1 METRQ
6 RRAAPP
12 RSGEGLVQVSNAIAR
27 AEAASAAAQASAA
40 AAAAGAGGG
49 SSAVPGDD
57 IIGVGGGVGVG
68 GIIEAT
74 PSGLSSASHASAPR
88 VAVATVKRNKYGTGP
103 FDENW
108 LNLDCC
114 GLVCACM
121 TYGLHLYGIYAVCL
135 ILIPPWMSTVTD
147 DGVRHLT
154 FMGHFN
160 RLAFTVVA
168 VLAIYAHFKAMTTDP
183 GAVPPD
189 AEPLDEAEAN
199 KNSLDLENGNSSSEH
214 NQRQKPAPRK
224 GRRLCRRCNAFKP
237 QRAHHCSICRRCII
251 KMDHHCPWVNNCVGI
266 GNHKYFLLFVFY
278 TCLSCVYSLTLV
290 GVRFFDCMGR
300 HGHVRTQHMTC
311 LDRPTQLLNI
321 LGLFVEAILFGLF
334 TSCMMIDQAGV
345 VMTKMTHI
353 DRLKGG
359 GDDPASGV
367 RATLTGWIEVFGLNP
382 KRLSD
387 GSRFRADWLSPFHK
401 ICFPSSVYDQMM
413 GFCIPCAQSHSTD
426 RRGSESELLALKSV
440 TDIV

>member
-27 AEAASAAAQASAA
+27 AEAASAAAQAAAA

-49 SSAVPGDD
+49 SSAVPGD
-57 IIGVGGGVGVG
+57 GVG

-74 PSGLSSASHASAPR
+74 PSGLSSSSHASTPR

-135 ILIPPWMSTVTD
+135 ILIPPWMSAVTD

-189 AEPLDEAEAN
+189 AEPLEEAEAN
-199 KNSLDLENGNSSSEH
+199 TNSLDLENGNSSSEH

-237 QRAHHCSICRRCII
+237 QRAHHCSICKRCII
-251 KMDHHCPWVNNCVGI
+251 KMDREYSYDFFSGSHHLVLIRFCV
-266 GNHKYFLLFVFY
+266 K
-278 TCLSCVYSLTLV
+278 
-290 GVRFFDCMGR
+290 
-300 HGHVRTQHMTC
+300 
-311 LDRPTQLLNI
+311 
-321 LGLFVEAILFGLF
+321 
-334 TSCMMIDQAGV
+334 
-345 VMTKMTHI
+345 
-353 DRLKGG
+353 
-359 GDDPASGV
+359 
-367 RATLTGWIEVFGLNP
+367 
-382 KRLSD
+382 
-387 GSRFRADWLSPFHK
+387 
-401 ICFPSSVYDQMM
+401 
-413 GFCIPCAQSHSTD
+413 
-426 RRGSESELLALKSV
+426 LLAML
-440 TDIV
+440 